1 MSRLSRE
8 ERIARVT
15 SIRDAAVPIIRSKG
29 RWKPVRVRGEQKRVL
44 GYRVGSLS
52 MLLATPF
59 QQFHMERPSIPARIK
74 GDLGRYGAAVLMFQ
88 TKRPLGYELD
98 VWGEGGKMLDL
109 HWDDDGNIEIVSL
122 KSGNWEEE
130 ILHAVER

>member
-98 VWGEGGKMLDL
+98 VWGKGRKNAQSPLGRRRKYRDRLTQVRQLGGR
-109 HWDDDGNIEIVSL
+109 NSP
-122 KSGNWEEE
+122 
-130 ILHAVER
+130 RC